1 MLVSVGYRY
10 RYGYRCHRVCLPSLE
25 NLDLFEASGSEKIF
39 KPKRM
44 QSTHFSPDNR
54 HHDAQH
60 RLIRYHSTLGG
71 EFRRIWGQQNK
82 NLQNR

>member
-1 MLVSVGYRY
+1 
-10 RYGYRCHRVCLPSLE
+10 
-25 NLDLFEASGSEKIF
+25 
-39 KPKRM
+39 M